1 MLEISTLSSKES
13 KKIIILKIY
22 SSIKT
27 MNCFLTRS
35 AHITVWKSIPS
46 EFSQRLL
53 KFTQKD
59 NSYVFFAISSYCT
72 KLSLFF
78 PYPWK
83 RFWRKIRLF
92 LKTLQCYKHSFWIF
106 HWKSTDQDFDLP
118 FHKNV
123 WFALQILPVIL
134 SKSKCA
140 FDKY

>member
-35 AHITVWKSIPS
+35 AHITVWESIPS
-46 EFSQRLL
+46 EFSQRIL
-53 KFTQKD
+53 KFSQK
-59 NSYVFFAISSYCT
+59 NLMYFLPSCCT

-106 HWKSTDQDFDLP
+106 HWKSINQDFDLP

-123 WFALQILPVIL
+123 WFALQILPVVL